1 MQVKKIPVKKVSDSI
16 AEQIEDMIRS
26 GTFQAGEKLPSVR
39 ELCELFGV
47 GRSAVRDA
55 ITTLKGKG
63 MVNVKQGEGA
73 YIQEVDSSRF
83 FHHHLL
89 LTSPRDISELY
100 QVRKLL
106 EVGIAELAAV
116 HCTEADLHEMD
127 AIFSNPSMKR
137 WESDYHLHT
146 AIAKAAGNEMIIQLM
161 QHITKTMKNAM
172 IDLYHYIEKNP
183 ATAQMIENQ
192 HLEIY
197 QSIKLRNPL
206 KAKQVMMEHL
216 DFVEKELLKS
226 HVIHQSQ

>member
-1 MQVKKIPVKKVSDSI
+1 VQVKKIPVKKVSDSV

-26 GTFQAGEKLPSVR
+26 GTFQTGEKLPSVR

-73 YIQEVDSSRF
+73 YIQESSGF

-106 EVGIAELAAV
+106 EVGIAELAAI
-116 HCTEADLHEMD
+116 HCTEEDLHVMD
-127 AIFSNPSMKR
+127 AIFTNPYMKG
-137 WESDYHLHT
+137 WEADYQLHT
-146 AIAKAAGNEMIIQLM
+146 AIAKAAGNEIIIQLM

-183 ATAQMIENQ
+183 VTAQMIENQ
-192 HLEIY
+192 HIEIY

-206 KAKQVMMEHL
+206 KAKQVMLEHL
-216 DFVEKELLKS
+216 DFVEKELLNS
-226 HVIHQSQ
+226 HVIHQGQ